1 MPENN
6 QVQQVYIFDGKAQ
19 IESADQIAKK
29 IQKGVFQQ
37 LCIVMVVFTLTFLV
51 FSAIR
56 LSNLSTKMTLQIV
69 RLYESLEL
77 ITSNESAKSAE
88 LSFKK
93 SSKELNE
100 LSLTFNKVAKTI
112 KIATTSIKEGDEAQ
126 ALLNYHEAFNI
137 FSDFKN
143 VREQG
148 VCLNN
153 IGTIFM
159 KRHEYLKA
167 YSYFERATQLQQ

>member
-1 MPENN
+1 M
-6 QVQQVYIFDGKAQ
+6 
-19 IESADQIAKK
+19 
-29 IQKGVFQQ
+29 
-37 LCIVMVVFTLTFLV
+37 
-51 FSAIR
+51 
-56 LSNLSTKMTLQIV
+56 
-69 RLYESLEL
+69 

-112 KIATTSIKEGDEAQ
+112 KIATASIKEGDEAQ
-126 ALLNYHEAFNI
+126 ALLNYHEAFTI

-167 YSYFERATQLQQ
+167 YNYFERATQL